1 MQTTPK
7 IVGGG
12 GGIIKILNKYLCYK
26 RSLEMWNLIFSIIV
40 SFEIEDKSQDR
51 AETWEPRCRLI
62 QDENR
67 MGEEGKEGL
76 LLLS

>member
-1 MQTTPK
+1 
-7 IVGGG
+7 
-12 GGIIKILNKYLCYK
+12 
-26 RSLEMWNLIFSIIV
+26 MWNLIFSIIV
-40 SFEIEDKSQDR
+40 SFEIEDKSQDH